1 MSNIGTRQAAIVAAI
16 SALGSFSGKDVKTA
30 RSYRDAFA
38 TLRDGACVVYDGWES
53 GSIGGGSPGA
63 PLIGNKTMTIG
74 RERWG
79 IVVMGTSL
87 RAATDM
93 ETRSG
98 GIFDLVEALRAIR
111 STTIGNDT
119 RGTSIYLMLQ
129 SERLEEDPNA
139 TAPNGGAAGYVCLYQ
154 TTQMFA

>member
-1 MSNIGTRQAAIVAAI
+1 LSITTRQAAIVSAI
-16 SALGSFSGKDVKTA
+16 SGLAAFSGKDVKTA

-63 PLIGNKTMTIG
+63 PLIGNKTLTIG

-87 RAATDM
+87 RSATDM

-98 GIFDLVEALRAIR
+98 GLFELVEALRALR
-111 STTIGNDT
+111 STTIGNDA
-119 RGTSIYLMLQ
+119 RGTSVYLMLQ
-129 SERLEEDPNA
+129 TERLEDDPNP